1 MILVRGGETMSRPI
15 RKSHNKSIL
24 VYHLVCT
31 VKYRRD
37 VLTDE
42 VATTITNVCLDI
54 EDRYEIKFIEIGTD
68 LNHIHYLI
76 QSVPKLSLTQIITTI
91 KSLTA
96 KMVFKMNP
104 EVKQKLWGGEFWS
117 DGYWVVTVSQHSS
130 EDAIR
135 DYVSKQGNGKY
146 ELLHKNEQIMSD
158 LLDTD

>member
-1 MILVRGGETMSRPI
+1 MSRPI

-37 VLTDE
+37 VLTDS

-54 EDRYEIKFIEIGTD
+54 EDKYEIKFIEIGTD
-68 LNHIHYLI
+68 LNHVHYLI
-76 QSVPKLSLTQIITTI
+76 QSVPKISVTQIVTTI

-96 KMVFKMNP
+96 KMIFRINP
-104 EVKQKLWGGEFWS
+104 EVKNKLWGGEFWS
-117 DGYWVVTVSQHSS
+117 DGYWVVTVSQNSTES
-130 EDAIR
+130 IIR
-135 DYVSKQGNGKY
+135 DYVSKQGNNKY
-146 ELLHKNEQIMSD
+146 ELLHKNDKILDD